1 MNEKLRNEIARK
13 LHKMETNLEDS
24 EKVLLRWMFIDKFI
38 RCEVA
43 VKKVITAYRKEKKGE
58 SEKGFERLNM
68 NVIPKALDWA
78 GYRFTKPELE
88 ALFSGSG
95 QYIRCGTKS
104 AKKLRD
110 GAMHEHN
117 ENDIQEIADRFDEL
131 NEKMDAFLAHFRWS
145 DAELKNK
152 KKKGKVTEPAAVG

>member
-13 LHKMETNLEDS
+13 LHKMETNLEDT
-24 EKVLLRWMFIDKFI
+24 EKVRTRWLFIDKFI

-43 VKKVITAYRKEKKGE
+43 VKKVLTAYRKEKKGE
-58 SEKGFERLNM
+58 NVKGHEQLNM
-68 NVIPKALDWA
+68 NIIPPALAWA
-78 GYRFTKPELE
+78 GYSVSKAELE

-95 QYIRCGTKS
+95 IYNKRGTKS

-117 ENDIQEIADRFDEL
+117 ENDIQEIVDRFDEL
-131 NEKMDAFLAHFRWS
+131 NDMMDAFLSYFRWTE
-145 DAELKNK
+145 AELAK
-152 KKKGKVTEPAAVG
+152 KKTMKKAVKEVAAV

>member
-1 MNEKLRNEIARK
+1 MNEKLKNEIARK
-13 LHKMETNLEDS
+13 LYKMETNLADS

-43 VKKVITAYRKEKKGE
+43 CKKVLTAFHKEKKGE
-58 SEKGFERLNM
+58 KDKGFERLDM
-68 NVIPKALDWA
+68 RSIPKAMEWA
-78 GYRFTKPELE
+78 GLDFSREELDE
-88 ALFSGSG
+88 LFSGSG
-95 QYIRCGTKS
+95 KYNRCGTKS

-131 NEKMDAFLAHFRWS
+131 NAMMDAFLARFRWTE
-145 DAELKNK
+145 AEVQTKRMKRKL
-152 KKKGKVTEPAAVG
+152 PAPALMG